1 MVLMKGEH
9 FSLENGQI
17 YTLLTSDPVVD
28 TAVIIRVKGARALP
42 QEVPYSQLIRD
53 AVEIDTRETQEARAA
68 ASVHASP
75 ATVARRDLAVSRI
88 KPLVD
93 DPLILEPGHRWRLVV
108 ARAKEVDCSPTTL
121 ISHLRRYWQGG
132 QTDDAL
138 LANFNRSGRCNPA
151 QVERRGR
158 RSTKPGAKNFN
169 LTEVD
174 HENFRVVIK
183 DYYLKE
189 NDKTTAKT
197 SPPTIPDAVQNL
209 HERFYSYLDGNGKRY
224 IKAAGEKPTQRQF
237 ERFLRKNYPVEMRL
251 RARKGDKDFEQ
262 NSRPVLSTIAIA
274 CLGVGHIY
282 EMDASI
288 LDAPVVSSENRA
300 DIAGRPTIY
309 YLIDR
314 HSRLIVGMYV
324 GLENPC
330 WAAALQAIFSI
341 AEDKELLCKRLGIPY
356 DPGDWPAHGVMP
368 QQIYVDRGESMS
380 REATKLGTGLSTTV
394 TNLPSCRP
402 DWKPLVEGNFRLTH
416 MAIADTVPGYNA
428 AFNADKR
435 RTIDFGLQA
444 ALALTE
450 LESILV
456 KAQIAHNRT
465 IMSAYPMSLAQL
477 AAHIEP
483 SPTKLWNHGVV
494 SRSGQL
500 ARFGADTLRLALLP
514 SDDATI
520 DENGIK
526 INGCFYKPE
535 TVNRR
540 TWFVEGRVS
549 KSAVKVSYDLRR
561 VDKIYVHDKTEPGG
575 FFIATLTDRSIRF
588 AGTSVAEV
596 KALQRLEEQLKSGA
610 KQSKSQSRLEFH
622 EHARPITKNA
632 IHLKNEA
639 MKGVSKTGRRKNTKT
654 ARAAERDLE
663 RNRVVP
669 IAPTPPAITAAPAAA
684 PPAVSATGAPEKSV
698 TNNVVALRPA
708 LPSHGQ
714 DQDPMHTVPN
724 ADDAPERP
732 LSFIDKA
739 RLARQRMDNG
749 Q

>member
-1 MVLMKGEH
+1 MK
-9 FSLENGQI
+9 
-17 YTLLTSDPVVD
+17 
-28 TAVIIRVKGARALP
+28 
-42 QEVPYSQLIRD
+42 
-53 AVEIDTRETQEARAA
+53 
-68 ASVHASP
+68 
-75 ATVARRDLAVSRI
+75 
-88 KPLVD
+88 
-93 DPLILEPGHRWRLVV
+93 DPLILEPGHRWRLVA
-108 ARAKEVDCSPTTL
+108 ARAKEVNCSPTTL
-121 ISHLRRYWQGG
+121 ISHLRRYWQCG
-132 QTDDAL
+132 QTEDAL
-138 LANFNRSGRCNPA
+138 IANFSRCGRCNRA
-151 QVERRGR
+151 KVDRRGR
-158 RSTKPGAKNFN
+158 PSTNPGARNFN
-169 LTEVD
+169 LTEAD
-174 HENFRVVIK
+174 RENFRVVIK
-183 DYYLKE
+183 DFYLKK
-189 NDKTTAKT
+189 NDKAISKAT
-197 SPPTIPDAVQNL
+197 PPSIPDAVQKL
-209 HERFYSYLDGNGKRY
+209 HEWFYSYLDGNSKRH
-224 IKAAGEKPTQRQF
+224 IKAAGEKPTQRQV
-237 ERFLRKNYPVEMRL
+237 ERFLRKNYSVEMRQ

-262 NSRPVLSTIAIA
+262 NGRPVLGTIA

-341 AEDKELLCKRLGIPY
+341 AEDKELLCNRLGIPY

-380 REATKLGTGLSTTV
+380 REATKLTTTLSTTV

-416 MAIADTVPGYNA
+416 LAIADTVPGYNP

-444 ALALTE
+444 ALTLTE

-456 KAQIAHNRT
+456 KARIAHNRT
-465 IMSAYPMSLAQL
+465 IMEAYPMSTAQR

-483 SPTKLWNHGVV
+483 SPIKLWNHGVV

-500 ARFGADTLRLALLP
+500 ARFSTDTLRLALLP
-514 SDDATI
+514 SDDASV

-526 INGCFYKPE
+526 FNGCFYKPE
-535 TVNRR
+535 TVDRR
-540 TWFVEGRVS
+540 TWFVDGRVR
-549 KSAVKVSYDLRR
+549 KTTVKVSYDLRR
-561 VDKIYVHDKTEPGG
+561 ADKIYVHDKSESDG
-575 FFIATLTDRSIRF
+575 FFIATLTDRSIGF
-588 AGTSVAEV
+588 AGMSVAEV
-596 KALQRLEEQLKSGA
+596 KALQHLEKELKGGA

-622 EHARPITKNA
+622 EHAGPIIEEA
-632 IHLKNEA
+632 IRLKNVA
-639 MKGVSKTGRRKNTKT
+639 IKGVSKTGRRKNIT
-654 ARAAERDLE
+654 AVRAAERDME
-663 RNRVVP
+663 RDRSVP
-669 IAPTPPAITAAPAAA
+669 IASTPTLATAAASADA
-684 PPAVSATGAPEKSV
+684 PTAVSATGAPEKFGS
-698 TNNVVALRPA
+698 NNVVPLRPA
-708 LPSHGQ
+708 LPGLGQ
-714 DQDPMHTVPN
+714 GQDPMQKVPS
-724 ADDAPERP
+724 AEDAPDRQ